1 MTGLDF
7 QMGAA
12 LLQTKL
18 RRKVSI
24 RYMRAEGS
32 YCLEFGGISTLQRDI
47 WCTHGRYHLLS
58 DDTSA
63 ACRACNA
70 PHDLLLLFSVES
82 RFIRKRLDIWL
93 GVGYRSTDCHERPA
107 LSDIVR
113 SVAGATCSRRV
124 IREQVMSARGCTR
137 YPVGVSIS
145 PRIRGSR
152 SPQHVYI

>member
-1 MTGLDF
+1 MTSPWRKTPPAAASTRKCCLAPPPDEVSCGAACKLRGGRGPPCLIRPRPC
-7 QMGAA
+7 QAGAA

-18 RRKVSI
+18 RRNVSI

-70 PHDLLLLFSVES
+70 PHDLLLLF
-82 RFIRKRLDIWL
+82 F
-93 GVGYRSTDCHERPA
+93 
-107 LSDIVR
+107 
-113 SVAGATCSRRV
+113 RRV
-124 IREQVMSARGCTR
+124 S
-137 YPVGVSIS
+137 
-145 PRIRGSR
+145 
-152 SPQHVYI
+152 